1 MLLWF
6 VVVIIILI
14 VSGSIYQAVATAR
27 DRRDYPPP
35 GQMVSVGARR
45 LHLQVT
51 GEAGGKPTVILA
63 AGMGSFSTNWY
74 WVQEELATVTR
85 VVSFD
90 RAGLGW
96 SDPASEVHDAYDS
109 AADLHTALEN
119 ARISGPYVVAG
130 HSYGGLVVRAFTDL
144 YRDEVA
150 GMVLVDGSHPDQ
162 WARIPA
168 SRNGKV
174 NAISTK
180 ITGWLA
186 WVGVVRLFALSASL
200 GQGLPER
207 PAAEMRAIMNRP
219 QSWATGGASLSVW
232 PERTAPRIHKAQ
244 KLGDLPL
251 VVLGVTEQPFYGD
264 ILTSLQAEL
273 PALSSNSLL
282 HIVEGAT
289 HEGLVA
295 EREHALVVVAAV
307 CQVLEAAH
315 LGQPVADSSLSILG
329 EVNQ

>member
-6 VVVIIILI
+6 VVVIVILAA
-14 VSGSIYQAVATAR
+14 SGSIYQAVATVR
-27 DRRDYPPP
+27 DKRNYPPP
-35 GQMVSVGARR
+35 GQMVSVGDRR

-51 GEAGGKPTVILA
+51 GEAGDKPTVILA

-74 WVQEELATVTR
+74 WMQEELSTTTR

-96 SDPASEVHDAYDS
+96 SDPAPEVHDAYDS
-109 AADLHTALEN
+109 AADLYQALQN
-119 ARISGPYVVAG
+119 AGIPGPYIVAG

-144 YRDEVA
+144 YRDEVV

-174 NAISTK
+174 SAISTK
-180 ITGWLA
+180 FTGWLA
-186 WVGVVRLFALSASL
+186 RIGIVRLFDLSASL
-200 GQGLPER
+200 RQGLPER
-207 PAAEMRAIMNRP
+207 PAGEMRAIMNRP
-219 QSWATGGASLSVW
+219 QSWATAGASLSIW
-232 PERTAPRIHKAQ
+232 PERTTPRINQAQ

-251 VVLGVTEQPFYGD
+251 IVLGITEQPFYGD

-273 PALSSNSLL
+273 PALSNNSSL

-295 EREHALVVVAAV
+295 EREHALVVAAAIR
-307 CQVLEAAH
+307 QVLEAARME
-315 LGQPVADSSLSILG
+315 QPLADSSLSILG